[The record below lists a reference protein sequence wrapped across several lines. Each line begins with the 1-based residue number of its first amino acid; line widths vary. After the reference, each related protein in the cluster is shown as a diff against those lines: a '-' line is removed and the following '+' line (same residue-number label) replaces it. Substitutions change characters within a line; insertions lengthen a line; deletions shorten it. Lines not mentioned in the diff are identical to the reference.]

1 MWKTQSAA
9 RFRRDGYERISMS
22 EMPVSGSED
31 RAFDGRLVTVMG
43 LGQFGGGLG
52 VVQWLLQRGARVC
65 ITDIASE
72 RTLAQP
78 LAALADAIQ
87 SGRVTLRLGG
97 HAAED
102 FTRSDLVVANAAV
115 PKPWEHPLLLAARKA
130 GVPVTS
136 EIRLAAER
144 LDRSRTVGVTGSAGK
159 STTSSMLACAL
170 RASGRRVVLGGNIG
184 GSLLGST
191 EARDW
196 TVLELSSA
204 QLWWLSPDSGLAGW
218 SPRVAV
224 LTNLAPNHVDWHGSL
239 GHYLAAKAGIRTSQ
253 SEDGVFLSRFDEE
266 HPAQA
271 KEMAQACPM
280 GAWWRGGQSP
290 GDVPPMQLA
299 IPGEHQVRNA
309 QLAWSAAAACAAID
323 GQPWDGARAA
333 KGLEA
338 FTGLEHRLQLVGTF
352 HGMQCFN
359 DSKATTP
366 EATAIALRAFPDWS
380 RIHLIAG
387 GYDKKVDLSSVRD
400 LAPRLAGLYAI
411 GATAPLLAPAPPAIR
426 CDTLTAAVDE
436 AFSRGKAGDILLL
449 SPACASYG
457 EFTNFEER
465 GRKFVELVHSPRPAA
480 RC

>member
-1 MWKTQSAA
+1 
-9 RFRRDGYERISMS
+9 MS

-31 RAFDGRLVTVMG
+31 RSFAGRRVTVMG

-65 ITDIASE
+65 VTDMASE
-72 RTLAQP
+72 ATLAGP
-78 LAALADAIQ
+78 LSTLADSIR
-87 SGRVTLRLGG
+87 SGAVTLRLGG
-97 HAAED
+97 HATED
-102 FTRSDLVVANAAV
+102 FTECDLVVANAAV
-115 PKPWEHPLLLAARKA
+115 LKPWEHPLLLAARQR

-144 LDRSRTVGVTGSAGK
+144 LDRARTVGITGSVGK
-159 STTSSMLACAL
+159 STTSSMIACAL
-170 RASGRRVVLGGNIG
+170 RALGRRVVLGGNIG

-191 EARDW
+191 EPRDW

-204 QLWWLSPDSGLAGW
+204 QLWWLSTDSGQAGW

-239 GHYLAAKAGIRTSQ
+239 GHYLASKCGIRSFQRDGDVFMSAFDADHPSQ
-253 SEDGVFLSRFDEE
+253 
-266 HPAQA
+266 AA
-271 KEMAQACPM
+271 EMARACPM
-280 GAWWRGGQSP
+280 GAWWRGGRS
-290 GDVPPMQLA
+290 VEHAPPMQLS

-309 QLAWSAAAACAAID
+309 RLAWSTAAACAEID
-323 GQPWDGARAA
+323 EQPWNGARAA
-333 KGLEA
+333 AGLEA
-338 FTGLEHRLQLVGTF
+338 FTGLEHRLQLVGTY

-366 EATAIALRAFPDWS
+366 EATATALRAFPDWS
-380 RIHLIAG
+380 RVHLIAG
-387 GYDKKVDLSSVRD
+387 GYDKKVDLSSVRE

-411 GATAPLLAPAPPAIR
+411 GATAHQLAPAPPAIR
-426 CDTLTAAVDE
+426 CDTLAAAVDV
-436 AFSRGKAGDILLL
+436 AFSRGKPGDILLL

-465 GRKFVELVHSPRPAA
+465 GRKFVELVRSPRFPA